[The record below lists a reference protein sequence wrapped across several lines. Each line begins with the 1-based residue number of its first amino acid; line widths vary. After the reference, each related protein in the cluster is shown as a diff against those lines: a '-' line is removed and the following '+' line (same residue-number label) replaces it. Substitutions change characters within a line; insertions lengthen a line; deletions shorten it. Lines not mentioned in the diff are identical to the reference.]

1 MPRAVAAALLGALGL
16 TLAVEL
22 PLGALMF
29 RRPRERCLHAVV
41 AVLLMNI
48 ATNPTL
54 NLALLLV
61 GTVHRTAFV
70 VFGEAAVV
78 AVEML
83 VLRRA
88 LGRRAQARLSLV
100 AALEHCVLYRRS
112 CDRRNDMKIFQE
124 GS

>member
-29 RRPRERCLHAVV
+29 RRPRELCLHAVV

-88 LGRRAQARLSLV
+88 LGVAHGRAFLSSLLLNAV
-100 AALEHCVLYRRS
+100 SFTVGLAIAG
-112 CDRRNDMKIFQE
+112 MI
-124 GS
+124 